1 MTGEQATHD
10 DLSAT
15 VQAAA
20 DGDRRAWE
28 ELVTRLMP
36 MVVATIQEC
45 GLTGPDAAEVNQ
57 TVWLRVVEWLEH
69 LRHPAA
75 LPKWIDTT
83 TRRECL
89 RVQRT
94 AGRHTHLAGSQDE
107 LTSRETEPLDP
118 MEAALREEQYHAL
131 RTGFAQLPDR
141 CRELLSML
149 LGEPPMS
156 YRDIVTRT
164 GMRIGSIGPT
174 QRRCLDKLRAT
185 PTVAAHLECGRTV
198 TR

>member
-1 MTGEQATHD
+1 MTSEHMTQV
-10 DLSAT
+10 DLGNT
-15 VQAAA
+15 VRAAA
-20 DGDRRAWE
+20 GGDVRAWE
-28 ELVTRLMP
+28 ELVTCLMP
-36 MVVATIQEC
+36 VVVATIEEW

-69 LRHPAA
+69 LRHPEA
-75 LPKWIDTT
+75 LPKWIATT

-94 AGRHTHLAGSQDE
+94 TNRHAHPAGLGGE
-107 LTSRETEPLDP
+107 LTHPDAEPVDP
-118 MEAALREEQYHAL
+118 MEAALHEEKCRAL
-131 RTGFAQLPDR
+131 RTGFAQLPAR

-149 LGEPPMS
+149 LGEPPLS
-156 YRDIVTRT
+156 YRDIVAQT

-185 PTVAAHLECGRTV
+185 PAVAAHLEQRRTV
-198 TR
+198 TK

>member
-1 MTGEQATHD
+1 MSGKQVTHV
-10 DLSAT
+10 DLDAT
-15 VQAAA
+15 VRAAA
-20 DGDRRAWE
+20 GGDRRAWE
-28 ELVTRLMP
+28 TLVTHLMP
-36 MVVATIQEC
+36 MIVATIEEC
-45 GLTGPDAAEVNQ
+45 GLSGPDAAEVNQ

-94 AGRHTHLAGSQDE
+94 AGQHAHLVGSEDE
-107 LTSRETEPLDP
+107 LMSRETEPLDP

-174 QRRCLDKLRAT
+174 QRRCLDKLRAS
-185 PTVAAHLECGRTV
+185 PTVAAQLERGRTV